1 MFNKQF
7 CFSTYQTNGSL
18 TNSGNI
24 CFLVSKYSR
33 GGEQQGDQDGEG
45 ADMFSIF
52 KIQCFLV
59 DFRGGEQQQDGEGAD
74 QHRDGAGHAATE
86 MGLHGPGENNQK
98 KLKKEI
104 NNQPNKIKTQTNNHT
119 INQPTN

>member
-1 MFNKQF
+1 MKFSLKSGNVYFQF
-7 CFSTYQTNGSL
+7 SKLNVSL
-18 TNSGNI
+18 KSGNI

-74 QHRDGAGHAATE
+74 QHWDGAGHATTE
-86 MGLHGPGENNQK
+86 VGLHGPGENNQK
-98 KLKKEI
+98 
-104 NNQPNKIKTQTNNHT
+104 NQ
-119 INQPTN
+119 QPTKKN